1 MTNKLHIDIT
11 NKEQVTAAA
20 SGSGKVTGTTWKP
33 NTGAQANKD
42 DAIAKQRAFEE
53 MVKAERLANNPE
65 LQRIIQL
72 EKEMDLL
79 KAKFVTFEDLY
90 GSK

>member
-1 MTNKLHIDIT
+1 MTSKLHIDISAK
-11 NKEQVTAAA
+11 NNVSAAA
-20 SGSGKVTGTTWKP
+20 SGSGKVSGTTWTP
-33 NTGAQANKD
+33 GTGAKQNEDMARANQ
-42 DAIAKQRAFEE
+42 IAFEQ
-53 MVKAERLANNPE
+53 MVEAERLANNPE

-79 KAKFVTFEDLY
+79 KAKFITFEDLY